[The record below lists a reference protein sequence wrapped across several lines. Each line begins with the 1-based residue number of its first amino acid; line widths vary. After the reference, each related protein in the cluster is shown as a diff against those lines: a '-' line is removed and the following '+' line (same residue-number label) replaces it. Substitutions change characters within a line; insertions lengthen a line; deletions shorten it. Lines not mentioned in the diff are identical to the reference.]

1 MGRSARQPEERE
13 PWSLSDSA
21 YAVLGLIARNPV
33 LAGGS
38 TAFLVALSFVSANAL
53 WYQPYAHSGAFFA
66 TRDYLR
72 PGEPEPA
79 AGFPDETTILIERP
93 EEPRRVVVGD
103 PTVKEV
109 QQTLREL
116 NFYGGEVDGLFGPN
130 TRVAI
135 EAYQAKMGMA
145 VTGAVDD
152 SLLDH
157 LGTGSVTPA
166 VLPSPAPREPVAEKA
181 VVEKP
186 VREKAVQE
194 KAMAEKVLAKAERAG
209 SEKAEAAIAKPV
221 SLTRDERIAKVQAG
235 LKEFGND
242 GIDVDGVM
250 GARTAAAIRE
260 FQSLFGLQVT
270 GEADQAVYA
279 KMKEIGLID

>member
-53 WYQPYAHSGAFFA
+53 WYQPHAHSGAFFA

-72 PGEPEPA
+72 PSEPEPA
-79 AGFPDETTILIERP
+79 AGFPDETTIFIERP

-109 QQTLREL
+109 QETLREL

-242 GIDVDGVM
+242 AIDVDGVM